1 MTQKL
6 PYPVPGKILKDIL
19 DEMEITQAE
28 LSRRTGIP
36 ASRVTDIVKGKRA
49 ITAEQSIRLGR
60 FFGQSDAF
68 WFNMQREYDLRKAR
82 DEKSRQIDKE
92 VLPLAS

>member
-1 MTQKL
+1 MTQKI
-6 PYPVPGKILKDIL
+6 PHIHPGEDLKDIL
-19 DEMEITQAE
+19 DEMEISQAE

-36 ASRVTDIVKGKRA
+36 ASRITEITKGRRS

-60 FFGQSDAF
+60 FFSQNDAF

-82 DEKSRQIDKE
+82 DEKSRQIEKE